1 MPMNHKIRTALRWFL
16 VVLYL
21 VAGVAHLRAP
31 GLFVRIT
38 PAWVPDAP
46 LVIQITGLCELAGA
60 LALAQGLSPWLRRTA
75 GIAFAAYA
83 VCVYPA
89 NINHM
94 LMDLA
99 RPDHGWGLAYHLPRL
114 AMQPVLVWLAL
125 WTSGVIEWPWPKSG
139 PKSGRGK

>member
-1 MPMNHKIRTALRWFL
+1 MPINSPIRTALRWFM

-21 VAGVAHLRAP
+21 VAGVAHLHSP

-38 PAWVPDAP
+38 PAWVPDAS
-46 LVIQITGLCELAGA
+46 LVIQITGICELAGA
-60 LALAQGLSPWLRRTA
+60 LALAQGFSLGLRRAA
-75 GIAFAAYA
+75 GIALAAYA

-94 LMDLA
+94 LMDMA

-125 WTSGVIEWPWPKSG
+125 WTSGAIEWPW
-139 PKSGRGK
+139 RGK